1 MLDPTYLLHIS
12 EGAEDISEQLHTDIV
27 NRVIERVM
35 LRLDREEDY
44 LLTSADKWRI
54 QVLQDAGYLL
64 EDIQAVIADKT
75 KLQLEEIKEAMEE
88 AGVKAINYDD
98 KIYQSAGLSPASLE
112 QSPSLVRIMQRNYDA
127 TVGEWNNFTR
137 TMASATQ
144 QNFITALDKAYTLV
158 STGTVSYTEAVREA
172 VNELIKNGADVIYAN
187 GRKDSIE
194 TATLRAVRTG
204 ISQMSGQIQIARMDE
219 LDVDL
224 VLVSSHLGARPEHQI
239 WQGKVYSRSGRSPK
253 YPDFVQSTKYGS
265 VTGLCGANCRHNFS
279 PYFEGMGNPFDEYDS
294 EANKKAYEEQQRQ
307 RELERR
313 IRNTKRE
320 VIGFKTA
327 LENAKTDKS
336 RLDFQMDYERKARLL
351 KRQNEEYKAYCEE
364 HNLKQLRDRVSIA
377 RWDRKQASMA
387 REAARKKK

>member
-1 MLDPTYLLHIS
+1 MLDPEYLLHIS
-12 EGAEDISEQLHTDIV
+12 EGAEDIAEQLHSDIIA
-27 NRVIERVM
+27 RVIERM
-35 LRLDREEDY
+35 MIRLGNGEEY
-44 LLTSADKWRI
+44 LLTSADKWRL
-54 QVLQDAGYLL
+54 QTLQDAGYLL
-64 EDIQAVIADKT
+64 EDIQAEIASKT
-75 KLQLEEIKEAMEE
+75 KLQMTEIKEAMEE
-88 AGVKAINYDD
+88 AGVKAISYDD
-98 KIYQSAGLSPASLE
+98 KIYQAAGLSPTPLE
-112 QSPSLVRIMQRNYDA
+112 QSPSLLRIMQRNYDA

-144 QNFITALDKAYTLV
+144 QNFITALDRAYTLV
-158 STGTVSYTEAVREA
+158 SSGTVSYTEAVRET

-204 ISQMSGQIQIARMDE
+204 ISQMSGQIQVARMDE

-239 WQGKVYSRSGRSPK
+239 WQGKVYSKSSRNAK
-253 YPDFVQSTKYGS
+253 YPDFVLSTGYGS

-279 PYFEGMGNPFDEYDS
+279 PYFEGMENPFDDYDS

-320 VIGFKTA
+320 VIGLKTA
-327 LENAKTDKS
+327 LEDAKTDKS
-336 RLDFQMDYERKARLL
+336 RLGFQVDYERKARLL

-364 HNLKQLRDRVSIA
+364 HNLKQLRDRISIA
-377 RWDRKQASMA
+377 RWDRKQASKA